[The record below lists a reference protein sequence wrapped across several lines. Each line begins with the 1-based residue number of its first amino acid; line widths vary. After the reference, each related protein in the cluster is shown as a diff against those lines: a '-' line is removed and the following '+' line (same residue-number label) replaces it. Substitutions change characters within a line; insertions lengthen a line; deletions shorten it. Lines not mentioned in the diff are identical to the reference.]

1 MCGRAGMTVGAA
13 AVGGRVRAAGCAVD
27 DAVPE
32 PYATGTTK
40 NAKDR
45 DAYPTVVAS
54 DAGLTLRTKSF
65 GVRRLRCHC
74 VFDGWMGKTTWRAA
88 AMAPKG
94 RCAVVVTS
102 FVEGVTCRRADDGIF
117 FVLGFAIGDD
127 EFVILTTDA
136 KQTSLLGERARK
148 SEGFGSGRMPLVVDG
163 AGAAAWVAP
172 ETAAAPEAVARGL
185 DEAARSNALGLVTG
199 ASRAKKA
206 AAPGRT
212 LHDFWGG
219 GAKKKAKVEP
229 TSAATPP
236 TSVKAEAVKEPEVV
250 DLCASDD
257 EPAPAARPPPPTIKE
272 MKASI
277 SAAGLPTADLVERP
291 QVEERYKEA
300 VARLAEAARLK
311 REA

>member
-1 MCGRAGMTVGAA
+1 
-13 AVGGRVRAAGCAVD
+13 
-27 DAVPE
+27 
-32 PYATGTTK
+32 
-40 NAKDR
+40 
-45 DAYPTVVAS
+45 
-54 DAGLTLRTKSF
+54 
-65 GVRRLRCHC
+65 
-74 VFDGWMGKTTWRAA
+74 
-88 AMAPKG
+88 
-94 RCAVVVTS
+94 
-102 FVEGVTCRRADDGIF
+102 VTCRRADDGIF

-219 GAKKKAKVEP
+219 GAKKKAKAGAAPAPAATPTPKAEPTSAATQTPKAEP